1 MPQVTSRWPCEVD
14 SWVLF
19 DDDFKWGLQCLGDL
33 MIISSGKYVHI
44 YNIYIYIYIHSK
56 LSKTLVAS

>member
-44 YNIYIYIYIHSK
+44 YNIYIYIYSK